1 MRSEVQLFPDPP
13 LSLVAALNVCSFIFD
28 ECCGH
33 SLCSPRKG
41 LADGGSRLEVRQ
53 ADGAVAQLGEHLLC
67 KQKVTG
73 SIPVS
78 STTAWPEGAHE
89 RQNEA
94 FLVFPFEGNVL

>member
-1 MRSEVQLFPDPP
+1 MSG
-13 LSLVAALNVCSFIFD
+13 SFIVND
-28 ECCGH
+28 RCGH
-33 SLCSPRKG
+33 SFCAPRKG
-41 LADGGSRLEVRQ
+41 FADGGSRVEVRQ

-78 STTAWPEGAHE
+78 STTTWPEGAHE
-89 RQNEA
+89 RQNKA